1 MDDLRHLAQSSLYA
15 EDALRCGHK
24 AVWGSFYDA
33 NLKRWGYA
41 CCMGT
46 AYEEPCPFAAS
57 DIAVFH
63 HSSEEEPESAAV
75 LKARADWNAQ
85 KALDEPPPACLNA
98 RESYKCNEDYL
109 KDFIHIWFHDWIR
122 SASTE
127 LADAR
132 AVQQTREAFIPLL
145 CQLKERAL
153 PQDLLGSLTTFAEL
167 SSQREYSKANDV
179 YIGITIGKALWHS
192 HLDLGQQRA
201 HWGYGDNNRT
211 MQKQIV
217 EKDYKNATL
226 FDTDPSVQRYVHAL
240 KRLVTHMQSVQPSAD
255 PSKLGHVPAPA
266 ADPSEL
272 GLPVR
277 ENIRGKHVEDRVPEG
292 LCPNDLVPVR
302 DIKFGTEIAGHAHPF
317 HGIGFARGI

>member
-1 MDDLRHLAQSSLYA
+1 MDELRHLAQSSYA
-15 EDALRCGHK
+15 EDTLRNGHTS
-24 AVWGSFYDA
+24 VWGSFYDPKE
-33 NLKRWGYA
+33 KRWGYA
-41 CCMGT
+41 CCMST
-46 AYEEPCPFAAS
+46 DWKEPCPFGINDAA
-57 DIAVFH
+57 AH
-63 HSSEEEPESAAV
+63 HSSDEEPQSAAA
-75 LKARADWNAQ
+75 LKARATWNAQ
-85 KALDEPPPACLNA
+85 KALDDPPLACLNS
-98 RESYKCNEDYL
+98 RESYKCSEDYL
-109 KDFIHIWFHDWIR
+109 KDFIHIWFHDWIGN
-122 SASTE
+122 SAE
-127 LADAR
+127 KPDAR
-132 AVQQTREAFIPLL
+132 TVQQTREAFIPLL
-145 CQLKERAL
+145 CQLKDRSV
-153 PQDLLGSLTTFAEL
+153 PRDLLGSLTAFAEL

-201 HWGYGDNNRT
+201 HWGFGDNNRT

-292 LCPNDLVPVR
+292 LCPNDLVPIR